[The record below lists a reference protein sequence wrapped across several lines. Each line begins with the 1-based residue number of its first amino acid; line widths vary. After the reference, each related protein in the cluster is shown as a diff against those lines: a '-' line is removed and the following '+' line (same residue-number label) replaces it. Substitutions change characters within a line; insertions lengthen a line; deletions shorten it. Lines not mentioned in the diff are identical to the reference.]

1 MESVKPY
8 APKPDKVKKL
18 AKVYADLKKKQPKAN
33 PLFKGIAKV
42 IFLTAFFSSCSAQWH
57 VKQALKK
64 DPNIIT
70 EKIIVEKDTLI
81 IRDSVRYN
89 DTLVTRSIDTIK
101 IENERVSTVIYRY
114 FDTFRVVQTLKG
126 DTVRITKKVVTPVV
140 EAKPS
145 YWGWIV
151 AGLILVI
158 WIIKK

>member
-42 IFLTAFFSSCSAQWH
+42 IFLAAFFSSCSAQWH

-89 DTLVTRSIDTIK
+89 ETLVTRSIDTIK
-101 IENERVSTVIYRY
+101 IENEHVSTIVYRY

-126 DTVRITKKVVTPVV
+126 DTVRITQKVVTPVV

>member
-1 MESVKPY
+1 M
-8 APKPDKVKKL
+8 
-18 AKVYADLKKKQPKAN
+18 YADLKKKQPKAN
-33 PLFKGIAKV
+33 PLFKGVAKV
-42 IFLTAFFSSCSAQWH
+42 IFLAAFFSSCSAQWH

-64 DPNIIT
+64 NPNIII
-70 EKIIVEKDTLI
+70 ERVIVEKDTLI
-81 IRDSVRYN
+81 IRDSVTYN

-101 IENERVSTVIYRY
+101 IENEHVSTIVYRY

-126 DTVRITKKVVTPVV
+126 DTVRITQKVVKPVV

>member
-1 MESVKPY
+1 LESVKPY

-42 IFLTAFFSSCSAQWH
+42 IFIAAFFSSCSAQWH

-64 DPNIIT
+64 NPNIIT

-81 IRDSVRYN
+81 IRDSVRYT
-89 DTLVTRSIDTIK
+89 DTLVTKAIDTIQ
-101 IENERVSTVIYRY
+101 IENEHVSTLVYRY

-126 DTVRITKKVVTPVV
+126 DTVRITQKVVTPVV

>member
-1 MESVKPY
+1 M
-8 APKPDKVKKL
+8 
-18 AKVYADLKKKQPKAN
+18 YADLKKKQPKAN

-42 IFLTAFFSSCSAQWH
+42 IFLAAFFSSCSAQWH
-57 VKQALKK
+57 VKRALKK
-64 DPNIIT
+64 NPNIIT
-70 EKIIVEKDTLI
+70 ERVILQKDTLI
-81 IRDSVRYN
+81 VRDSMTFK

-101 IENERVSTVIYRY
+101 LENERVRTIVYRY
-114 FDTFRVVQTLKG
+114 HDTFRIVQTLKG
-126 DTVRITKKVVTPVV
+126 DTVRITQKVVTPVV

>member
-42 IFLTAFFSSCSAQWH
+42 IFIAAFFSSCSAQWH

-64 DPNIIT
+64 NPNIIT

-81 IRDSVRYN
+81 VRDSVRYT
-89 DTLVTRSIDTIK
+89 DTLVTKAIDTIK
-101 IENERVSTVIYRY
+101 IENEHVSTVVYRY

-126 DTVRITKKVVTPVV
+126 DTIRITQKVVTPVV

>member
-1 MESVKPY
+1 
-8 APKPDKVKKL
+8 
-18 AKVYADLKKKQPKAN
+18 VYADLKKKQPKAN
-33 PLFKGIAKV
+33 PLFKGVAKV
-42 IFLTAFFSSCSAQWH
+42 IFLAAFFSSCSAQWH

-64 DPNIIT
+64 NPNIII
-70 EKIIVEKDTLI
+70 ERVIVEKDTLI
-81 IRDSVRYN
+81 IRDSVTYN

-101 IENERVSTVIYRY
+101 IENEHVSTIVYRY

-126 DTVRITKKVVTPVV
+126 DTVRITQKVVKPVV

>member
-1 MESVKPY
+1 M
-8 APKPDKVKKL
+8 
-18 AKVYADLKKKQPKAN
+18 YADLKKKQPKAN

-42 IFLTAFFSSCSAQWH
+42 IFLAAFFSSCSAQWH
-57 VKQALKK
+57 VKRALKK
-64 DPNIIT
+64 NPNIIT
-70 EKIIVEKDTLI
+70 ERVILQKDTLI
-81 IRDSVRYN
+81 VRDSVTFK

-101 IENERVSTVIYRY
+101 LENERVRTIVYRY
-114 FDTFRVVQTLKG
+114 HDTFRIVQTLKG
-126 DTVRITKKVVTPVV
+126 DTVRITQKVVTPVV

>member
-42 IFLTAFFSSCSAQWH
+42 IFLAAFFSSCSAQWH
-57 VKQALKK
+57 VKRALKK
-64 DPNIIT
+64 NPNIIT
-70 EKIIVEKDTLI
+70 ERVILQKDTLI
-81 IRDSVRYN
+81 VRDSVTFK
-89 DTLVTRSIDTIK
+89 DTLVTKAIDTIK
-101 IENERVSTVIYRY
+101 LENERVRTIVYRY
-114 FDTFRVVQTLKG
+114 HDTFRVVQTLKG
-126 DTVRITKKVVTPVV
+126 DTVRITQKVVTPVV